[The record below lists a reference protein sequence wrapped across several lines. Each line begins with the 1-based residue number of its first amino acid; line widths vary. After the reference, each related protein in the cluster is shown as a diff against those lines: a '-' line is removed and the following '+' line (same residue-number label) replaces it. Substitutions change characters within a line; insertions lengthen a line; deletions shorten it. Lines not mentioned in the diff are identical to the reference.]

1 MDMLSVNKTQWGM
14 WRLERANLTLV
25 HSGEGRSYEVDLE
38 AMNTTGQMLDWIFQV
53 SGKSRATRQDVG
65 ELVQA
70 LDDIF
75 HQKDLRETPAFRYG
89 EERRFA
95 RRGRVPLEVSYY
107 NGQFAFEPSKQ
118 WV

>member
-1 MDMLSVNKTQWGM
+1 MDMLSVNKTQWGV

-53 SGKSRATRQDVG
+53 SGKSWATRQDVG

-75 HQKDLRETPAFRYG
+75 HPQQNLCPGGATRKIDASDVVKQRLKDAAQRSDPTGMRP
-89 EERRFA
+89 
-95 RRGRVPLEVSYY
+95 GR
-107 NGQFAFEPSKQ
+107 A
-118 WV
+118 